1 MVEMDGVC
9 SFCSI
14 IHGNAPAYRVFE
26 SEHIL
31 AILDILPRTSGHV
44 LVIPKVHVPLLSE
57 LPDDIARDL
66 GSTLTRVS
74 RAMTQGLDN
83 LGLTITLNQVY
94 AQVVP
99 HVCSDDYTITL
110 TPRVQINIIKL
121 IAVANR
127 STSTS
132 FLRRTCNRKRQRKG
146 FLLDRN

>member
-1 MVEMDGVC
+1 EMDDIC

-14 IHGNAPAYRVFE
+14 IDGNAPAYRVFE

-31 AILDILPRTSGHV
+31 AILADILPRTSGHV
-44 LVIPKVHVPLLSE
+44 LVMPKVHVPLLSE

-66 GSTLTRVS
+66 GSALTRVS

-99 HVCSDDYTITL
+99 HVHFHIVPAPNLQSE
-110 TPRVQINIIKL
+110 TPKKGLFTRQELDEDEAEVILRKIKSRL
-121 IAVANR
+121 
-127 STSTS
+127 
-132 FLRRTCNRKRQRKG
+132 
-146 FLLDRN
+146 